1 MCPVLYPPAG
11 REHTAPR
18 GSAAGPRG
26 CLGRLAGG
34 AAGERG
40 QPGPSLKRLLLIHPA
55 IASAP
60 ASGPPGGTEG
70 AGPVP
75 QADPFPARA
84 PVDGDGALR
93 AFADSFSV
101 ASDAHP
107 ARGPVLLRR
116 NLCLPCPPTP
126 IPCYTCSVSSLLGRP
141 AADERNIVAKDERG
155 RQGEAEES
163 SRPLAWDT
171 ALLQERGRVPAQAR
185 GRACS
190 PRCRSPRS
198 WTSPAHRAGGPPG
211 RCRRD
216 LSGRDCRLCCGWSCA
231 RLSPVAFRCWCGLRT
246 AA

>member
-1 MCPVLYPPAG
+1 MHLG
-11 REHTAPR
+11 RRA
-18 GSAAGPRG
+18 GSAAGE
-26 CLGRLAGG
+26 RLAPEVSPVLHRIERCPG
-34 AAGERG
+34 A
-40 QPGPSLKRLLLIHPA
+40 LLLIHPA
-55 IASAP
+55 IATSDLGAR
-60 ASGPPGGTEG
+60 PPGGTEG

-75 QADPFPARA
+75 EAGPFPARA

-101 ASDAHP
+101 ASDTHP
-107 ARGPVLLRR
+107 ARGPVLPRR

-126 IPCYTCSVSSLLGRP
+126 IPCRAWFVGSLLGGPGP
-141 AADERNIVAKDERG
+141 AADERDIVATGERS

-163 SRPLAWDT
+163 RRPLAQGS

-190 PRCRSPRS
+190 PRRRSPRS

-211 RCRRD
+211 RRRRD
-216 LSGRDCRLCCGWSCA
+216 RSGRDRRLCCGWSRA
-231 RLSPVAFRCWCGLRT
+231 RLPPVALRCWCGLRT